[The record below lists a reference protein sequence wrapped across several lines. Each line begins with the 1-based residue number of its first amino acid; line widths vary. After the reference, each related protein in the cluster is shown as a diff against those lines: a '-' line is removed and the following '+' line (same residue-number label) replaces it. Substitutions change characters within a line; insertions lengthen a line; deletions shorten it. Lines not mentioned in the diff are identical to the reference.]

1 MNVAKYVKKAKR
13 GDKHAIVQ
21 LIMNEKDIFYWLAYT
36 YMNNE
41 HDAMDAL
48 ENMIVIVYE
57 KIDELKNPDAFYTW
71 SKSIL
76 VNECRALLKKQ
87 NRIVFL
93 EEENSIEDPFDP
105 IQSFHEQIEVEDY
118 LQILSAVQREAIQLK
133 YFLDYDYETIRFY

>member
-1 MNVAKYVKKAKR
+1 
-13 GDKHAIVQ
+13 
-21 LIMNEKDIFYWLAYT
+21 
-36 YMNNE
+36 
-41 HDAMDAL
+41 MDAL

-57 KIDELKNPDAFYTW
+57 KIDQLKNPDAFYTW

-118 LQILSAVQREAIQLK
+118 LQILSAVQRETIQLK
-133 YFLDYDYETIRFY
+133 YFLDYDYETIANVTNVSIGTAKTRVFHALKKLREQFGGHLE